1 MEKYFAFFVPKKFI
15 RKVCFFEQ
23 LRCQCH
29 ISNYSIQFNS
39 MLYFTL
45 YRTFT
50 QIILQ
55 TEDKKGIISKLR
67 RGNVHM
73 CVVSTV
79 EKAF

>member
-1 MEKYFAFFVPKKFI
+1 MILV
-15 RKVCFFEQ
+15 V
-23 LRCQCH
+23 H
-29 ISNYSIQFNS
+29 SIQFNS

-45 YRTFT
+45 YRTLT

-55 TEDKKGIISKLR
+55 IEDKKGIISKLR